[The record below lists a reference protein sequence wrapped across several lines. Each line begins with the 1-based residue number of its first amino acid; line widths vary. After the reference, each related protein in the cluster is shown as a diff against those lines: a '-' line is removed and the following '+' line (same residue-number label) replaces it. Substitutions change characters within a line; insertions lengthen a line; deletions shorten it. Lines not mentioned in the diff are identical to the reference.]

1 MEDKLKVLWL
11 DGALQRAAILLEGN
25 IETDHL
31 KVLRMNFLILQY
43 CKESAVALVRY
54 KVQFEEQQ
62 RRKIPASNGI
72 VSRNSRAKIIQLFI

>member
-1 MEDKLKVLWL
+1 MEDNLKALWL

-43 CKESAVALVRY
+43 CKESAVV
-54 KVQFEEQQ
+54 
-62 RRKIPASNGI
+62 
-72 VSRNSRAKIIQLFI
+72 IQKP